1 MTGRFWACGIGLAEL
16 LSLKSKLLL
25 ATLVS
30 LAFCA
35 SLSQMFTLPPY
46 ATLDS
51 RNRTPTMSVPNSATL
66 TSPPASI
73 FARIDGIRENA
84 SENPPPT
91 APDPQ
96 VAAGPNNV
104 VEMANSKVEIFSKQG
119 ASLRNSTFSSFFKS
133 SQSPLSDPS
142 VIYDASSGRW
152 FATINTGTLDVS
164 SSSDPLGSWHVYN
177 FTSCGGDQPKLG
189 VNDDKIVISTNT
201 LNEGASN
208 ICVINKSE
216 LVAGDSSID
225 LSSFT
230 SPYVSVHPVQSLSP
244 TTTEYMVSTGVNPTN
259 VTRLFALSG
268 TPPGNVTIVQT
279 NLPIAAVTQPAIPP
293 WDSNE
298 GYDFRVQVAAWFKG
312 KLWYTLNDGCTPING
327 TLNVGCI
334 RLTEINTNT
343 SSILQDF
350 DFGIAGQEVFFPVL
364 QIHGNGN
371 LDVVY
376 GYYSSTIPS
385 SIAVTGQSVNDPVDS
400 LRQPASLK
408 TGIGGGQRWGDY
420 YGAAVDPSD
429 RRVVWV
435 AGEYA
440 PTNDRCPSG
449 DPALPKP
456 RCWGTFIGS
465 MSIQSF
471 TMSMNPATL
480 NMSAPSPGGI
490 ATGQANLTISSFGF
504 SGQIT
509 LSNSPNYDTALNGP
523 LLGYSQT
530 GFNMTPGQTITITVS
545 AFICSSTPSR
555 TFTITGTSTVSTD
568 STPFTVTIT
577 GQRSGSCPY

>member
-1 MTGRFWACGIGLAEL
+1 MTDNSGRGERDWAEL
-16 LSLKSKLLL
+16 VSLKSKLLL
-25 ATLVS
+25 VTLVS

-35 SLSQMFTLPPY
+35 SLSQMFGFLPY

-51 RNRTPTMSVPNSATL
+51 RNRTPIMSVPNSAIL

-73 FARIDGIRENA
+73 FARVDGIRENS
-84 SENPPPT
+84 SESNPPT

-96 VAAGPNNV
+96 VAAGPDNV

-133 SQSPLSDPS
+133 SRFPLSDPS
-142 VIYDASSGRW
+142 VIYDGSSGRW
-152 FATINTGTLDVS
+152 FATINIGTLAVS
-164 SSSDPLGSWHVYN
+164 SSNDALGSWNVYN
-177 FTSCGGDQPKLG
+177 FTSCGGDEPKLG
-189 VNDDKIVISTNT
+189 VNDDKIVISANT
-201 LNEGASN
+201 SNSGVSN

-244 TTTEYMVSTGVNPTN
+244 TTTEYMVSTGINPTN

-268 TPPGNVTIVQT
+268 TPPGNVTTVQT

-293 WDSNE
+293 SENNE
-298 GYDFRVQVAAWFKG
+298 GYDFRVQAAAWFKG

-343 SSILQDF
+343 SSVLQDF
-350 DFGIAGQEVFFPVL
+350 DFGIAGQELFFPAL
-364 QIHGNGN
+364 QIDGNGN

-376 GYYSSTIPS
+376 GYYSSTIPF
-385 SIAVTGQSVNDPVDS
+385 SIAVTGQSVNEPVDS
-400 LRQPASLK
+400 LRQPAILK
-408 TGIGGGQRWGDY
+408 TGFGGGERWGDY

-429 RRVVWV
+429 QRVVWV

-440 PTNDRCPSG
+440 PSNVKCPSG

-456 RCWGTFIGS
+456 DCWGSFIGS

-471 TMSMNPATL
+471 TMSMNPVTL
-480 NMSAPSPGGI
+480 NMSAPSPGGM
-490 ATGQANLTISSFGF
+490 ATGHTNLTITSFGF

-509 LSNSPNYDTALNGP
+509 LSNSPNYDIALSGP

-530 GFNMTPGQTITITVS
+530 AFNTTPGQTITIMVS
-545 AFICSSTPSR
+545 ASICSSTPSR
-555 TFTITGTSTVSTD
+555 TFTITGTSTVFTD
-568 STPFTVTIT
+568 STTFTVTIT
-577 GQRSGSCPY
+577 GQRPGACPN